1 MPYYYF
7 TINRKQKIRSLFL
20 LLLIMSTALVQNIH
34 AQSNIQSSNSANS
47 SSPTDYIIAQVNDRV
62 ILKSD
67 IDTDVRTYI
76 LQNRSYGQNIPFTE
90 SLWYNF
96 LSNSVENLVLL
107 EKAKIDSV
115 IIPDDRVNRAMDQRI
130 QQLIMQ
136 AGTEQAL
143 ERAFGKSIIQLREEF
158 REDFREQMTTEQVRQ
173 TYLSSVTITRP
184 EVQEFFD
191 GIPRDS
197 LPTIPEQ
204 VALSQI
210 VIIPPAKKDA
220 EQSAKQFAES
230 LRDSILN
237 HGKSLEEL
245 AKRHSDGP
253 SAPRGGLLPLMGLN
267 ELVSEYSAA
276 ASALQPGQISE
287 VVETDYGFHVI
298 ELIRR
303 IGDQIETRHI
313 LISVNAEELDDDF
326 AINRLT
332 EIRDSLLQI
341 SNLEFSNMARLRSE
355 DSMTKVSGGK
365 ILDPETGERYIP
377 LNRLDAN
384 LYRSV
389 LLLEDIGD
397 ISEPRSF
404 TLSSPQGARAYRII
418 RLDEQI
424 PEHLASM
431 ELDYERLKN
440 IALQQKQL
448 VEYTKWL
455 EELKDEVYIEYRID
469 LPNSNQQTGL

>member
-1 MPYYYF
+1 MSNYF
-7 TINRKQKIRSLFL
+7 NRNYLKRVSLGL
-20 LLLIMSTALVQNIH
+20 GLLLIILSLGFTSHVF
-34 AQSNIQSSNSANS
+34 AQLNSATTNSNSSNT
-47 SSPTDYIIAQVNDRV
+47 PTDYIIAQVNDRV

-67 IDTDVRTYI
+67 IDTDVRTYL
-76 LQNRSYGQNIPFTE
+76 LQSRSYGQNIPFTE

-96 LSNSVENLVLL
+96 LNNSVENLVLL

-191 GIPRDS
+191 GIPVDS

-220 EQSAKQFAES
+220 EQSAKQFAET
-230 LRDSILN
+230 LRDSIIN

-287 VVETDYGFHVI
+287 VVETDYGYHVI

-313 LISVNAEELDDDF
+313 LISVNAEELDDEV
-326 AINRLT
+326 AIERLT

-341 SNLEFSNMARLRSE
+341 PSLEFSNMARLRSE
-355 DSMTKVSGGK
+355 DPITKVSGGK

-384 LYRSV
+384 LYRMV
-389 LLLEDIGD
+389 LLLENEGD
-397 ISEPRSF
+397 ISEPRPF
-404 TLSSPQGARAYRII
+404 TLTSPQGARAYRII
-418 RLDEQI
+418 RLDEQV
-424 PEHLASM
+424 PEHIASM

-448 VEYTKWL
+448 IEYTKWL
-455 EELKDEVYIEYRID
+455 EDLKNEVYIEYRID